1 MNACAWQSRADTM
14 REREE
19 LSSISQQAAHWWVE
33 LHNVDASAAEKREFR
48 EWVALAPECVEAC
61 LRIAQVHAAVSR
73 ADVRWPRT
81 SAEDL
86 VRDALAAP
94 EDSVVPLRPRV
105 PRRREEEHRRPG
117 LRWVAGLAASVL
129 VAASLSWWFMLAR
142 PEQFQ
147 TKVGEQHSVL
157 LADGSRVTLNTA
169 SKIEVRLRADHRSVQ
184 LLQGEA
190 LFEIAHDPQRPFD
203 VYAGNVVVRA
213 VGTRFNIDR
222 RATRTAVTVVEGRV
236 AMIAAGSRTGTLP
249 VLSAGER
256 VVVDSAGPGAVE
268 HEVNLA
274 EITAWTQHQL
284 VFHHRPLGEIA
295 EEFNRYN
302 VGHIQIR
309 SPLLREQEVTGTFRS
324 NDVASFVALLAGIP
338 GVHVVDNGTG
348 GYVVTS
354 AGSEAGTP

>member
-1 MNACAWQSRADTM
+1 MTHDN
-14 REREE
+14 EE
-19 LSSISQQAAHWWVE
+19 LASISQQAAHWWVG
-33 LHNVDASAAEKREFR
+33 LHNVEASAAEKREFG

-81 SAEDL
+81 SVEDL
-86 VRDALAAP
+86 VRDALATP
-94 EDSVVPLRPRV
+94 EDTVVPLRPHV
-105 PRRREEEHRRPG
+105 PWKRLEKREEEHRRPA
-117 LRWVAGLAASVL
+117 LRWAAALAASVIL
-129 VAASLSWWFMLAR
+129 AASLSWWFMLDR
-142 PEQFQ
+142 TEQFQ
-147 TKVGEQHSVL
+147 TKVGEQHSVV

-190 LFEIAHDPQRPFD
+190 LFEVTHDARRPFD

-213 VGTRFNIDR
+213 VGTRFDIDR

-236 AMIAAGSRTGTLP
+236 ALIAADSATGTLP

-256 VVVDSAGPGAVE
+256 VVVDSAGPGAVA
-268 HEVNLA
+268 HDVNLA
-274 EITAWTQHQL
+274 ETTAWMQHQL

-302 VGHIQIR
+302 IGRIQIR
-309 SPLLREQEVTGTFRS
+309 SASLREQEVTGTFRS
-324 NDVASFVALLAGIP
+324 NDVASFIAVLAGIP
-338 GVHVVDNGTG
+338 GAHVVDDGAG
-348 GYVVTS
+348 SYIVTS
-354 AGSEAGTP
+354 DGSEATAP